1 MGHKNNTSHL
11 YNTAQFT
18 KRFPVHSALQCSLG
32 PSELEGRNYEPL

>member
-18 KRFPVHSALQCSLG
+18 KRVLVCLELQCSLR